1 MVNATLSTNPRD
13 VTATLQFITP
23 TSKFNR
29 RYMCPKEEVNTGV
42 YEEKKVL
49 IRDARN
55 EREDFTLDNSG
66 FQLVDHKS
74 NVRSLTTILIKG
86 RRLYESR
93 N

>member
-1 MVNATLSTNPRD
+1 MVNATTTKNPRD

-42 YEEKKVL
+42 YEEKQVL
-49 IRDARN
+49 IKDARHD
-55 EREDFTLDNSG
+55 RENFTLDNSG

-74 NVRSLTTILIKG
+74 DVTIPLYHELTN
-86 RRLYESR
+86 R
-93 N
+93 